1 MNNKKLL
8 SNSNNCKEKTNDIPL
23 GPEMENPDF
32 DLEIDFSD
40 TIVDTIDGVLING
53 DDEEV
58 RLLFYLI
65 KPDGIDTNDETIK
78 CKGIAEFRI
87 PKSRYKSI
95 TKDMLKNLAKLD
107 INQSKID
114 DFRFRDTN
122 LMMFT

>member
-1 MNNKKLL
+1 MNKKGLL
-8 SNSNNCKEKTNDIPL
+8 LNTDKSKDSINEIPL

-53 DDEEV
+53 DEEEV

-107 INQSKID
+107 INQRKID
-114 DFRFRDTN
+114 DFRFNDTN